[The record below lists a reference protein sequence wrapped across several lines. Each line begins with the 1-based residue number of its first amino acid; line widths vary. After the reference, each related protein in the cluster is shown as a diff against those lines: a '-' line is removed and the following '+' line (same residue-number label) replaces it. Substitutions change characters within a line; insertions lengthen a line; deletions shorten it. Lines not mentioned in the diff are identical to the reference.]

1 MLLAFVLVAGVGGVL
16 TAGLVLPGVALANTA
31 TELSRTAFDDLP
43 TELEQKPLS
52 EKSTVLAADGTVLA
66 TFYSENRVVVP
77 LEEVSEYMQQAVV
90 AIEDKRFYDHAGV
103 DPTGML
109 RAAVKGAL
117 SSGGV
122 QEGAS
127 TLTQQYVKN
136 VLIAAALEET
146 DPVKQQEAINAAR
159 EAEGADG
166 IARKLREA
174 KLAIA
179 LEKTMTKQEI
189 LEKYLNIAQFGVS
202 VYGIESAS
210 QYYFGKPA
218 SELGY
223 LGAATLAGVTQS
235 PTKWD
240 PERNPEDSETRRN
253 IVLRQMYLQDYISK
267 DQYEKGRAIPLADTL
282 KIQETKLGC
291 MSATDVIRGS
301 GYFCDY
307 VTKVIANDEAF
318 GETRT
323 ERLALLYRG
332 GLTITTTLVP
342 SEQRAADKSV
352 KTGIPTKDASGVA
365 SSIVVVQPKSGK
377 ITAMAQNRTYNN
389 TDDTTKYET
398 AVNFNT
404 DFAYGAASGFPP
416 GSTFKPFT
424 LLQWLKDG
432 NSLNQV
438 IDGRLKRLNKA
449 DFQIC
454 GSPGP
459 FEEWEPGNA
468 EGNGGFMSV
477 LDATKNSVNSAYLAM
492 GEQVDL
498 CDVMDGASELGIHKP
513 GGNGGEGGFDPL
525 PANIIGSN
533 SVAPLTMAA
542 AFATFASGGIYC
554 EPIAITKVTDADG
567 EELPIP
573 SADCHRAIEQRY
585 ANAMNYALSNVWN
598 GTASSVGAPPF
609 ASAGKTGTTSRNEHT
624 WFVGYTPL
632 RAAAVWVGYPNAM
645 KPVQNLTING
655 QWINYTYGSTIA
667 APTWKRFM
675 VDTLEGK
682 DNPEFGKADNKEIY
696 GTPVQ
701 VPSVI
706 GQDENTARDILQ
718 KAGFRVTVD
727 EKRVDS
733 TQPEG
738 RVESQSVSGMAVKGS
753 WITVVLSN
761 GNAPQQPDEDDD
773 DDGNGNGRGDDGD
786 RGGFGRVFD
795 PPGNND

>member
-1 MLLAFVLVAGVGGVL
+1 
-16 TAGLVLPGVALANTA
+16 
-31 TELSRTAFDDLP
+31 
-43 TELEQKPLS
+43 
-52 EKSTVLAADGTVLA
+52 
-66 TFYSENRVVVP
+66 
-77 LEEVSEYMQQAVV
+77 
-90 AIEDKRFYDHAGV
+90 
-103 DPTGML
+103 
-109 RAAVKGAL
+109 
-117 SSGGV
+117 
-122 QEGAS
+122 
-127 TLTQQYVKN
+127 
-136 VLIAAALEET
+136 
-146 DPVKQQEAINAAR
+146 
-159 EAEGADG
+159 
-166 IARKLREA
+166 
-174 KLAIA
+174 
-179 LEKTMTKQEI
+179 
-189 LEKYLNIAQFGVS
+189 
-202 VYGIESAS
+202 
-210 QYYFGKPA
+210 
-218 SELGY
+218 
-223 LGAATLAGVTQS
+223 
-235 PTKWD
+235 
-240 PERNPEDSETRRN
+240 
-253 IVLRQMYLQDYISK
+253 MYLQGFITEEQYDKGLSK
-267 DQYEKGRAIPLADTL
+267 KLEDTL
-282 KIQETKLGC
+282 VITPTKLGC
-291 MSATDVIRGS
+291 MSAGDVIRGS

-318 GETRT
+318 GETRE
-323 ERLALLYRG
+323 ERLARLYRG
-332 GLTITTTLVP
+332 GLTITTTLEP
-342 SEQRAADKSV
+342 KEQRAADRSV
-352 KTGIPTKDASGVA
+352 KEGIPTKDPSGVA

-389 TDDTTKYET
+389 TDDTNKYET
-398 AVNFNT
+398 SVNFNA

-438 IDGRLKRLNKA
+438 IDGRLKKLNKA
-449 DFQIC
+449 DFTIC

-492 GEQVDL
+492 AEQVDL
-498 CDVMDGASELGIHKP
+498 CDVMEGATELGVHKP
-513 GGNGGEGGFDPL
+513 GGTGGEGAFDAL
-525 PANIIGSN
+525 PANVIGSN

-567 EELPIP
+567 EELPVP

-645 KPVQNLTING
+645 KPVQNLEING

-667 APTWKRFM
+667 VPTWKRFM
-675 VDTLEGK
+675 VATLEGK
-682 DNPEFGKADNKEIY
+682 SNPEFGKADNKEIY

-706 GQDENTARDILQ
+706 GQDETTARDTLQ

-738 RVESQSVSGMAVKGS
+738 RVESQSVSGTAVKGS
-753 WITVVLSN
+753 WITIVLSN
-761 GNAPQQPDEDDD
+761 GNAPEQEDDNGD
-773 DDGNGNGRGDDGD
+773 NGDGDNGDGGDNGDNPGRG
-786 RGGFGRVFD
+786 GRQV
-795 PPGNND
+795 PGPGNND